1 MHGLIPAALAGA
13 MLLAV
18 AGCDKAK
25 VANAFGGNVERGSG
39 LIAQE
44 GCGTCHSVPGVYAAR
59 GRVGP
64 SLDHI
69 GSQTILAGTLPN
81 TPANMLTWIKTPQAV
96 RPGDIMPNMGLN
108 DHDARDIAAYLYTLR

>member
-1 MHGLIPAALAGA
+1 MHGLISVALAGA
-13 MLLAV
+13 ILLALTS
-18 AGCDKAK
+18 CDRPKEGD
-25 VANAFGGNVERGSG
+25 AFGGDVRRGSG
-39 LIAQE
+39 LIAQN
-44 GCGTCHSVPGVYAAR
+44 GCGACHSVPGVRGAR

-69 GSQTILAGTLPN
+69 GTQTILAGTLPN

>member
-1 MHGLIPAALAGA
+1 MRGLIPAALVGA
-13 MLLAV
+13 VLLAM
-18 AGCDKAK
+18 AGCDKK
-25 VANAFGGNVERGSG
+25 EENGLGNMRRGSG
-39 LIAQE
+39 LIAQS
-44 GCGTCHSVPGVYAAR
+44 GCGTCHDVPGVRGAR

-69 GSQTILAGTLPN
+69 GTQTILAGTLPN

-96 RPGDIMPNMGLN
+96 RPGDVMPNMGLN

>member
-1 MHGLIPAALAGA
+1 MENAL
-13 MLLAV
+13 
-18 AGCDKAK
+18 
-25 VANAFGGNVERGSG
+25 GGDFARGSG
-39 LIAQE
+39 LIAQR
-44 GCGTCHSVPGVYAAR
+44 GCGTCHSVPGVSGAR

-69 GSQTILAGTLPN
+69 GTQTILAGTLPN

-96 RPGDIMPNMGLN
+96 HPGDIMPNMGLN

>member
-1 MHGLIPAALAGA
+1 MHGLISAALAGA
-13 MLLAV
+13 MLLAL

-25 VANAFGGNVERGSG
+25 VENAFGGDVERGSG
-39 LIAQE
+39 LIAQQ
-44 GCGTCHSVPGVYAAR
+44 GCGTCHSVPGVYGAR

-64 SLDHI
+64 PLNHI
-69 GSQTILAGTLPN
+69 ATQTILAGTLPN